1 MTNGTVRLCI
11 GCTFLR
17 STLLLQR
24 WYYLWLFQIFES
36 IIFSLCSHRFSF
48 AIYLNWRWLSWRGH
62 AFFLLLTLCLSSCG
76 NVVNVVGSR
85 SCRCSRYRM
94 WASENRKSE
103 QIDTCMAV
111 CVCVCVCHM
120 RFVRRYNNHWK
131 RLQLRSDVI
140 EKMLWFSLL
149 PSIELNA
156 VLLILL
162 IHNHKLSPGSETVS
176 IRYVWRAERNSYGFH
191 IYGLLISTN
200 NDDTYCVFRNATHQL
215 NILNSGNIGLQQQ
228 SKEKGTPMRTPHGS
242 AFFSL
247 AFVYAMNSKFI

>member
-1 MTNGTVRLCI
+1 ML
-11 GCTFLR
+11 
-17 STLLLQR
+17 
-24 WYYLWLFQIFES
+24 
-36 IIFSLCSHRFSF
+36 FSF
-48 AIYLNWRWLSWRGH
+48 CSLSVSLLVGMWSMSLAAEAAAVHVIACGRVKTESRNKSIHAWR
-62 AFFLLLTLCLSSCG
+62 
-76 NVVNVVGSR
+76 
-85 SCRCSRYRM
+85 
-94 WASENRKSE
+94 
-103 QIDTCMAV
+103 